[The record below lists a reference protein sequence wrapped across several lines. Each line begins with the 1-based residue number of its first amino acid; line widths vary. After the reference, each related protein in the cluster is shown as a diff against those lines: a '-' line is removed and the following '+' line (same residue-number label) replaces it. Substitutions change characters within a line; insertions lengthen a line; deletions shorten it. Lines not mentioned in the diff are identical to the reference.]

1 MLNGLDEAKEILD
14 IADKKQI
21 IDVAGKDHALLQ
33 QAGFNSPWF
42 NRYSYALSPPTR
54 FFEKYGAEIKQ
65 SQQIDAFYNANL
77 IDMRLS
83 DGLGDVKNFRV
94 QNYNGQISDVSA
106 TRYVLATGG
115 IENVRLLLNANRQ
128 IPAGIGNHSGMVGRC
143 FMEALVVPMGRFLV
157 TDPKFWQGNS
167 VPLVPT
173 EALMRQHD
181 IGNGVVDYI
190 PNASAADAFS
200 VGGRLAGSQA
210 VHTRHRL
217 LLAHYHGAR
226 PEIR

>member
-14 IADKKQI
+14 IADKKEI

-77 IDMRLS
+77 IDIRLS
-83 DGLGDVKNFRV
+83 DDLGHVKSLRV

-106 TRYVLATGG
+106 TQYVLAARWYRERTHPPQCQPPDSGRNWQSQRDG
-115 IENVRLLLNANRQ
+115 RSLLHGEPESYR
-128 IPAGIGNHSGMVGRC
+128 
-143 FMEALVVPMGRFLV
+143 
-157 TDPKFWQGNS
+157 S
-167 VPLVPT
+167 V
-173 EALMRQHD
+173 D
-181 IGNGVVDYI
+181 
-190 PNASAADAFS
+190 F
-200 VGGRLAGSQA
+200 
-210 VHTRHRL
+210 
-217 LLAHYHGAR
+217 
-226 PEIR
+226 